1 MIALPVSAVPLG
13 GPLPC
18 HARDVRSFNGMLT
31 GATGTMDGAVY
42 LRNVSGARCAVGG
55 RPGVEVVTRSGTALR
70 TTERTFAL
78 RQAGGRPLSVLP
90 PRGRAVLH
98 LDWSNWCGAWPTPST
113 HLRHLYLRVTT
124 TAGPRLLLP
133 IRTGRPRCDQP
144 TAPSILYVSPFATV
158 V

>member
-1 MIALPVSAVPLG
+1 MIAALVSAVVLG

-18 HARDVRSFNGMLT
+18 YARDVRSFNGMLT

-42 LRNVSGARCAVGG
+42 IRNVSGARCAVGR
-55 RPGVEVVTRSGTALR
+55 RPRVEVVTRSGMTLR
-70 TTERTFAL
+70 TIERTFAL
-78 RQAGGRPLSVLP
+78 RQAGGRPLSVLRP
-90 PRGRAVLH
+90 GGRAVLH

-113 HLRHLYLRVTT
+113 HVRLLDLRVTT
-124 TAGPRLLLP
+124 TAGPRLLLR